1 MIKKI
6 IFIKKKTIINYMIG
20 LFIINILVGCKTYS
34 NEDHLKFDKRIQN
47 FIFKNKQSG
56 YEKSESGLYFKIIDE
71 GEGNLIKL
79 TDEVNFNYVGKLLN
93 GNVFDGEHKKN
104 PISFQMK
111 DLIEGWKEGMM
122 YLKPGGKIKLIVPPY
137 LGYGDY
143 KLEKIPPHSI
153 LFFEIEVIDVK

>member
-1 MIKKI
+1 MIKKRI
-6 IFIKKKTIINYMIG
+6 ISENKIALKYIVGLIITI
-20 LFIINILVGCKTYS
+20 LLTGCKTYS
-34 NEDHLKFDKRIQN
+34 DEDHSKFDLTIQN
-47 FIFKNKQSG
+47 FIKKNKQSG
-56 YEKSESGLYFKIIDE
+56 YKKSESGLYFKIIDE
-71 GEGNLIKL
+71 GKGNLIKL

-93 GNVFDGEHKKN
+93 GNIFDGEHKKN

-153 LFFEIEVIDVK
+153 LYFEIEVIDVK